1 MIKVDLSWSHHPN
14 NSAPRH
20 LTLSTDLMSIHTHVT
35 DKHTCTH
42 INKSKSKKI
51 LIKHYFQRCPLLLAG
66 ELLAAGGCRTEES
79 LFSSGKRPM
88 LQRRTLRACV
98 CVGGTQWIQW
108 VINNKKKNKKLRA
121 GRGSEKSRGKL
132 GSIYNQN
139 TSYTC
144 MDLSKKKHVFVFRDL
159 GTGKE
164 LCS

>member
-1 MIKVDLSWSHHPN
+1 M
-14 NSAPRH
+14 
-20 LTLSTDLMSIHTHVT
+20 
-35 DKHTCTH
+35 
-42 INKSKSKKI
+42 
-51 LIKHYFQRCPLLLAG
+51 
-66 ELLAAGGCRTEES
+66 AADGCGTEES

-88 LQRRTLRACV
+88 LQQRALHACV

-159 GTGKE
+159 QLRALQLRAPAARSEDPGSVPRAPIRQLTTF
-164 LCS
+164 